1 MNVLVYVHLRNIHS
15 STGAGRFSRNMIE
28 ETHKLGHHRLTI
40 LADPADHRAV
50 VPKVGAPWT
59 DLPYRFIRHET
70 SRQQA
75 LWALLDRP
83 PAESYWPEVDVVYC
97 AAESYVPK
105 RRARLAVTAHDA
117 AFFEKDAHP
126 ADWANRK
133 QEVKWRFL
141 YSKLARHADRVFTV
155 SRFSA
160 DRLGHF
166 FPALRDRFRVV
177 PSAVPW
183 RFFEPVSAEGEE
195 QLRRLGLAG
204 RRFVM
209 LPRGLHYRKNA
220 DMVLRAWPRLRD
232 MHPDLSLVV
241 TSHSQP
247 EYVDKARAL
256 GPSVILTDFIDDELL
271 CSIYHAASV
280 LWFPSLYEGFG
291 LPPLEAMACGTPVVA
306 SNSSSIPEVSG
317 DAALLVAP
325 TSIDDNLQ
333 AIDSLLRDP
342 AAAERMISVGR
353 QVARRYTWARAAQRL
368 DEELA
373 QLR

>member
-1 MNVLVYVHLRNIHS
+1 VNVLAYVHLRNIHS

-28 ETHKLGHHRLTI
+28 ETARLGHHDLAI
-40 LADPADHRAV
+40 LADAADHRDV

-59 DLPYRFIRHET
+59 DFSYRFITHGT

-83 PAESYWPEVDVVYC
+83 TAESYWPEVDIVYC
-97 AAESYVPK
+97 AAESYVPR

-126 ADWANRK
+126 ADWAHRK
-133 QEVKWRFL
+133 QEMKWRLL
-141 YSKLARHADRVFTV
+141 YRKLARHADRIFTV

-160 DRLGHF
+160 ERLGHF
-166 FPALRDRFRVV
+166 FPALEGRFRVV
-177 PSAVPW
+177 PSAIPW
-183 RFFEPVSAEGEE
+183 RFFEPVSADGEA
-195 QLRRLGLAG
+195 QLARLGLAG
-204 RRFVM
+204 RRFAM

-220 DMVLRAWPRLRD
+220 DLVLEAWPRLHE
-232 MHPDLSLVV
+232 MHPDLLLVI
-241 TSHSQP
+241 TSHS
-247 EYVDKARAL
+247 EAAYVEKARAL

-317 DAALLVAP
+317 DAAILVAP
-325 TSIDDNLQ
+325 GSLDDNIQ
-333 AIDSLLRDP
+333 AIDSLLRSP
-342 AAAERMISVGR
+342 AACDRLIAAGRER
-353 QVARRYTWARAAQRL
+353 ARRYTWAHAARRL

-373 QLR
+373 DLQ